1 MGRQKEKEMQD
12 QVKVLNISSND
23 SVSTNQVSAILGAIV
38 IGSFLL
44 FASGFAQATIVHD
57 SAHDLRHSMAFPCH

>member
-1 MGRQKEKEMQD
+1 MQD
-12 QVKVLNISSND
+12 QTKVLTLPTEITNSSN
-23 SVSTNQVSAILGAIV
+23 QFGAIFGAII
-38 IGSFLL
+38 IGGFLL

>member
-1 MGRQKEKEMQD
+1 MQD
-12 QVKVLNISSND
+12 QVKELNTSSDNMA
-23 SVSTNQVSAILGAIV
+23 STSQAGALIGAVV

>member
-1 MGRQKEKEMQD
+1 MQN
-12 QVKVLNISSND
+12 QVKVLNISSDN
-23 SVSTNQVSAILGAIV
+23 SVSMNQAGAILGAIA

>member
-1 MGRQKEKEMQD
+1 MQG
-12 QVKVLNISSND
+12 QTKVLTLPTEITNSS
-23 SVSTNQVSAILGAIV
+23 SQFGAMFGAIIV
-38 IGSFLL
+38 GGFLL

>member
-1 MGRQKEKEMQD
+1 MQD
-12 QVKVLNISSND
+12 QVKVLKITND
-23 SVSTNQVSAILGAIV
+23 NMVSTNQLGATFGAIM
-38 IGSFLL
+38 IGGFLL

>member
-1 MGRQKEKEMQD
+1 MQG
-12 QVKVLNISSND
+12 QTKVLTLQNEITNSS
-23 SVSTNQVSAILGAIV
+23 SQFTSIFGAII
-38 IGSFLL
+38 IGGFLL

>member
-1 MGRQKEKEMQD
+1 MQD
-12 QVKVLNISSND
+12 QVKVTNISSDN
-23 SVSTNQVSAILGAIV
+23 SASTNQAGAILGAII